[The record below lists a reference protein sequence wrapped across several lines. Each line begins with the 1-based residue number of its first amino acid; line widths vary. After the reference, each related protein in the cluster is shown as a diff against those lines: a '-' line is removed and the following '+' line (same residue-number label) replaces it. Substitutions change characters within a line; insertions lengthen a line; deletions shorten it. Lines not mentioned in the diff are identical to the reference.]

1 MEQLEMNCVICD
13 NNVGHCRI
21 KEVFAL
27 TEDETSMVKHAW
39 ECNNNDNKCFFWGKG
54 NKRKTHL

>member
-13 NNVGHCRI
+13 NNVGHCRL

-27 TEDETSMVKHAW
+27 TEGETPMVKSAW
-39 ECNNNDNKCFFWGKG
+39 ECNNSNNKCFFWRKGK
-54 NKRKTHL
+54 KRKTHN